1 MKTTLDL
8 PDQLLRQ
15 AKQRALLQGC
25 TLKQLVADYIRQG
38 LQGPSGAQMPFTSAK
53 LRTTAEGLPV
63 FPAEQDLDKA
73 RIDLSEALQLEQTC
87 LMQEDRRHVG
97 LPS

>member
-38 LQGPSGAQMPFTSAK
+38 LQGGSGAREVITSPA

-63 FPAEQDLDKA
+63 FLAEQPADQA
-73 RIDLSEALQLEQTC
+73 RIDLSEALQLEQSC
-87 LMQEDRRHVG
+87 LIQEDQRHVG
-97 LPS
+97 LSA